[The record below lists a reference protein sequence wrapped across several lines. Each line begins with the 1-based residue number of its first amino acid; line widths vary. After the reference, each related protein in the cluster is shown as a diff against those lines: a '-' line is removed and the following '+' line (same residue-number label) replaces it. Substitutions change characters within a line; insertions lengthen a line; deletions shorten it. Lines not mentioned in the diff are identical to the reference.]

1 MYLIFREVTGLFG
14 FLAVEELTPDT
25 DRMSLTGTVVFLLMV
40 TVVMLLICPQYVL
53 LQTGND
59 DDDSRPTQ
67 GKLIGTS
74 IYIKMI

>member
-14 FLAVEELTPDT
+14 FLAVEELTPVT
-25 DRMSLTGTVVFLLMV
+25 DKMSLTGTVVFLVMV

-67 GKLIGTS
+67 GKLIG
-74 IYIKMI
+74 IFIKMNY